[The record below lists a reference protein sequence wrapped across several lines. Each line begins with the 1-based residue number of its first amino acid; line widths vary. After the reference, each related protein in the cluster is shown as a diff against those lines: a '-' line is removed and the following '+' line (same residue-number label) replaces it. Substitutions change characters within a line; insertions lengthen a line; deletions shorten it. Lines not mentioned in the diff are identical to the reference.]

1 MANGVHA
8 SHGAGQTGG
17 PGMASLSSDPSFQQ
31 LLAQSADALGASEG
45 EVMQA
50 MHAAESLVAGRTDLS
65 EDQKLSMMMDFIT
78 ERFNASDL
86 TDSELMTLMELC
98 RMCLGAW
105 QREAAAEEGYELVQ
119 PGMSAT
125 TPMAAL
131 AQMFGTAPRFM
142 ADPSPVSAPGMAP
155 PAPLPIEE
163 ERDE

>member
-1 MANGVHA
+1 MAGL
-8 SHGAGQTGG
+8 T
-17 PGMASLSSDPSFQQ
+17 SDPTFQQ
-31 LLAQSADALGASEG
+31 LLARSADALGASEG

-50 MHAAESLVAGRTDLS
+50 MHAAESLVAGRSDLS

-119 PGMSAT
+119 PGLNVTSPA
-125 TPMAAL
+125 AAL

-142 ADPSPVSAPGMAP
+142 LDPAPIAGPGMIP
-155 PAPLPIEE
+155 PAPLPVED
-163 ERDE
+163 ERDD